1 MNSVVFFKN
10 KMACFVFKII
20 KWHISFLT
28 KQNVLVLSEITR
40 MFYYFTDKRN
50 SVLFLL
56 EQLNSFILN
65 VFIKM
70 HNVVFLEIKWQV
82 LKKQI
87 NEIMFLLLKLNLKK

>member
-56 EQLNSFILN
+56 EQLNSFI
-65 VFIKM
+65 
-70 HNVVFLEIKWQV
+70 
-82 LKKQI
+82 
-87 NEIMFLLLKLNLKK
+87 

>member
-20 KWHISFLT
+20 KSHISFLT
-28 KQNVLVLSEITR
+28 KQNVLVLSKITR

-56 EQLNSFILN
+56 EQLNSFIWN

-82 LKKQI
+82 LKKKQI
-87 NEIMFLLLKLNLKK
+87 NEIMFLLLKLN